1 MMIIYQKNVRTNIS
15 NQFADCYDFCQS
27 IDSAN
32 ELALRF
38 GRLLRLNHLFDG
50 LDVRNLNDPLLNLY
64 LDLAS

>member
-1 MMIIYQKNVRTNIS
+1 M
-15 NQFADCYDFCQS
+15 F
-27 IDSAN
+27 
-32 ELALRF
+32 ELTFLINLQIAMTFVSQLAQPMFIALHF